1 MSKNDPNSRLNTV
14 GYDEPIAWP
23 DMVRAAFRHGATLSP
38 EEMERRRR
46 CQRHHTVPVYLLRL
60 FFKAGER
67 LHAFDQETKRGFAT
81 GPRSLLCENGANT
94 VVGEDGKLR
103 SDVEGVFAHT
113 DYMVSK
119 TVTHIV
125 EVMRR
130 RRDQL
135 TQERR
140 TPDRIDLTL
149 REVNQWE
156 RDAVALW
163 CSQRKRNPHNPD
175 FRYLQSNAW
184 VGASETVTE
193 TERQM
198 LFNLWRATLDRG
210 AVVELMGERELTVGV
225 ATSHGFIVGDELA
238 NFVQTTDVRSGSDRV
253 PVIPIARE
261 VCLLWR
267 RRPPERN
274 RRWLQFE
281 WLDDALVDTVNSVTA
296 ARSRVIAGPW
306 RAQLHRLV
314 RPKL

>member
-1 MSKNDPNSRLNTV
+1 MSKSDPKSRVNTV
-14 GYDEPIAWP
+14 GYDEPIGWP
-23 DMVRAAFRHGATLSP
+23 DMVRAAFLHGATLAP
-38 EEMERRRR
+38 GEMDRRRR
-46 CQRHHTVPVYLLRL
+46 RQRHHTVPVYLLRL

-67 LHAFDQETKRGFAT
+67 LHAFDQETKRGFET

-119 TVTHIV
+119 TVKRIV
-125 EVMRR
+125 EAMRR

-135 TQERR
+135 IQERS
-140 TPDRIDLTL
+140 TPDRIELTL
-149 REVNQWE
+149 LEANQWE

-175 FRYLQSNAW
+175 FRYLPSKAW
-184 VGASETVTE
+184 VGASETVTRA
-193 TERQM
+193 ERQM
-198 LFNLWRATLDRG
+198 LFNLWRATPDRG
-210 AVVELMGERELTVGV
+210 AVAELMGERELTVGV
-225 ATSHGFIVGDELA
+225 ATRHGFVVGDELA
-238 NFVQTTDVRSGSDRV
+238 NFVETTDVRSGSDRV

-281 WLDDALVDTVNSVTA
+281 WLDDALVATVNNVTTT
-296 ARSRVIAGPW
+296 RSRVIAGPC
-306 RAQLHRLV
+306 RVQLHRLA